1 MVRVMSW
8 DGQYGLISKDGK
20 YKVLFNKPVTPFGFQ
35 YDQFMTK
42 PDVTDATANWVVI
55 NGSQRELT
63 AAEKTA
69 FSVIIDFAFPST
81 GGGCGGPLDD
91 AIVDIRTNGI
101 SNILTITHCDG
112 TNSLLHLGPAIQN
125 TPEYH
130 LEFKNAGLCSNMTT
144 STNYLNDGF
153 AVGGLG
159 GVGIKVNRIYLTKKA
174 FTTGGYLNGGTYDAE
189 ANTFT
194 VSADNV
200 AIKAQC
206 AWAWGFH
213 PSWPKFSSGRP
224 AGAANSGF
232 IVEFFDEVTQ
242 AWVDVA
248 SKVVKHGTTASWPN
262 SANPSWNSAE
272 AHVTFSAPKAGKY
285 RIAFFISS
293 VWTTPLTADDWKYCR
308 FWAHANGF
316 ASSQVDNYW
325 QLTGS
330 IKDVATAVPIP
341 PYKP

>member
-1 MVRVMSW
+1 MVYELYWNGVNGTCHANGRYGVITEKPSLGFAYDVIFYNSENVMQKSSE
-8 DGQYGLISKDGK
+8 GAVVGL
-20 YKVLFNKPVTPFGFQ
+20 TEQ
-35 YDQFMTK
+35 
-42 PDVTDATANWVVI
+42 
-55 NGSQRELT
+55 
-63 AAEKTA
+63 EKTA
-69 FSVIIDFAFPST
+69 CMQYAIDNSHQGFPS
-81 GGGCGGPLDD
+81 GGASDA
-91 AIVDIRTNGI
+91 AIV
-101 SNILTITHCDG
+101 NILTSGTSNVLTMLHGDG
-112 TNSLLHLGPAIQN
+112 SNSLLNLGPAIQN
-125 TPEYH
+125 TPAYD
-130 LEFKNAGLCSNMTT
+130 LAFKNAGLCSNMTT

-159 GVGIKVNRIYLTKKA
+159 GVGIKTNRIYLTKKA
-174 FTTGGYLNGGTYDAE
+174 FTTGGYQNGGTYDAE
-189 ANTFT
+189 TNTFT

-224 AGAANSGF
+224 AGATNSGF

-248 SKVVKHGTTASWPN
+248 SKVVKHGSTASWPN
-262 SANPSWNSAE
+262 SANPSWNSSE

-308 FWAHANGF
+308 FWAYANGF